1 MKSSP
6 AVVVAPRKPL
16 SHTALVIA
24 MAAGLCSA
32 VLLLSACSKA
42 PEPAQQAAAESAAEV
57 ASSPPA
63 EAATA
68 ATASEP
74 VSGIDR
80 SSFNE
85 TVRPQD
91 DLFEYVNGG
100 WIAATQ
106 IPADKARYGAFDML
120 ADKAEVDVRVLV
132 EEVSK
137 AENVQPGT
145 AAQKIRDYYNAYMDE
160 TTANAKGVGPL
171 KDDLDLIAAAQTHD
185 DILRLFGT
193 LGIAGVTTPIGGFI
207 FSDFQDANTNVV
219 YLAEN
224 GLTLPDRD
232 YYLKDDE
239 QFVKGRELLQ
249 TYAQTL
255 FQLAELDG
263 ADSIGKRILALESQL
278 AEVQW
283 TKEENRDRVKQ
294 YNPKTLQELQQL
306 SPGINW
312 TAFFETSLL
321 PERDTYIVMQPS
333 FFTAVAGIIDDTD
346 VATWQDYL
354 RFQVLSSYA
363 PVLSDAFFDASFA
376 MFNKGLQGTEEARP
390 RWKRAIAS
398 LNGNMGELLGQLYV
412 EKHFDAAA
420 KARMQELIANLVE
433 AYRISITEL
442 DWMSDETK
450 QEALQKLSKFNS
462 KIGYPDQWRDYSKL
476 EVIAGDLVGNVK
488 RATAFEYQRNV
499 NKLDR
504 PVDKSEWLMTPQT
517 VNAYYLPMW
526 NEIVFPAS
534 ILQPPYFDMAADDAV
549 NYGAI
554 GAVIG
559 HEIGHGFDDSGR
571 RFDGDG
577 NLRDWWTE
585 EDNTRFLER
594 KDKLAA
600 QYNSYVVIDG
610 LTINGEFTSGENI
623 GDLGGLSIAYKAY
636 QLSLGGQPSPVIDGW
651 TGEQRFFL
659 GWAQAWKET
668 IRPEEA
674 KRLLTV
680 DSHSPAKF
688 RANGTAVNVPGFYDA
703 FDVKEGDG
711 LYLPP
716 EERVKIW

>member
-1 MKSSP
+1 MTDRPVARFRARNAFFIASLIALMSLLGGCSDSSDSTDSAGKNASETPP
-6 AVVVAPRKPL
+6 APAIASETPPKVE
-16 SHTALVIA
+16 TAL
-24 MAAGLCSA
+24 
-32 VLLLSACSKA
+32 
-42 PEPAQQAAAESAAEV
+42 
-57 ASSPPA
+57 
-63 EAATA
+63 
-68 ATASEP
+68 
-74 VSGIDR
+74 VSGIDP
-80 SSFNE
+80 SGFDES
-85 TVRPQD
+85 VRPQD
-91 DLFEYVNGG
+91 DLFSFVNAR
-100 WIAATQ
+100 WVANTEM
-106 IPADKARYGAFDML
+106 PADKSRYGAFGIL
-120 ADKAEVDVRVLV
+120 ADKAEEDVRILV
-132 EEVSK
+132 EEVSR
-137 AENVQPGT
+137 AGDAQPGS
-145 AAQKIRDYYNAYMDE
+145 AAQKIRDYYNAYMDDSA
-160 TTANAKGVGPL
+160 ANAKGVGPL
-171 KDDLDLIAAAQTHD
+171 SEDLALITAAQSHD
-185 DILRLFGT
+185 DIVKLFGS
-193 LGIAGVTTPIGGFI
+193 LGMAGVPSPFGGFI

-239 QFVKGRELLQ
+239 QFVKGRALLQ
-249 TYAQTL
+249 EYAQTL
-255 FQLAELDG
+255 FELAELDG
-263 ADSIGKRILALESQL
+263 ADTIGKRILTLESQL

-283 TKEENRDRVKQ
+283 TREENRDRVKQ
-294 YNPKTLQELQQL
+294 YNPKTLAELREL
-306 SPGINW
+306 SPGIDW
-312 TAFFETSLL
+312 AAYFEASLL
-321 PERDTYIVMQPS
+321 PERESYIVMQPS
-333 FFTAVAGIIDDTD
+333 YFAAVADIIAKTD
-346 VATWQDYL
+346 VAAWQDYL
-354 RFQVLSSYA
+354 RFQTLSTYA
-363 PVLSDAFFDASFA
+363 PILSDAFFDASFS

-420 KARMQELIANLVE
+420 KARMQELIDNLVE
-433 AYRISITEL
+433 AYRISISEL
-442 DWMSDETK
+442 DWMSDATK
-450 QEALQKLSKFNS
+450 QQALEKLSKFNS
-462 KIGYPDQWRDYSKL
+462 KIGYPDQWRDYSQL

-534 ILQPPYFDMAADDAV
+534 ILQPPYFNMAAEDAV

-585 EDNTRFLER
+585 EDNTRFIER

-600 QYNSYVVIDG
+600 QYSSYEVIDG

-636 QLSLGGQPSPVIDGW
+636 QLSLDGKEAPVMDGW

-659 GWAQAWKET
+659 GWAQAWREMS
-668 IRPEEA
+668 RPEEA

-688 RANGTAVNVPGFYDA
+688 RANGTVVNVPGFYTA